1 MLHTLLNGKKV
12 ILASASPRRAEI
24 LRLVGVK
31 FLQVSPAV
39 DEVITEADHKN
50 PIAYVK
56 RNSLLKCTTV
66 KQQFDEDCIIVAAD
80 TVVYLEKRILEKPVN
95 ENQAV
100 DFLSRLSGASH
111 HVYTAL
117 TIYRDTIYKSVF
129 PSCREVAQQG
139 NGVFGIQTD
148 YERSTIKFM
157 TLSETDI
164 KEYIQTKES
173 FDKAGAYGIQGYG
186 SQFIEK
192 VTGCYFN
199 VMGFP
204 VHLFYRMLCIADGGQ
219 QTADE
224 GH

>member
-12 ILASASPRRAEI
+12 ILASNSPRRADI
-24 LRLVGVK
+24 LRLVGLS
-31 FLQVSPAV
+31 FLQVTPAV

-56 RNSLLKCTTV
+56 RNSQLKCNAV

-80 TVVYLEKRILEKPVN
+80 TVVYLNKHILEKPVN
-95 ENQAV
+95 ECQAIE
-100 DFLSRLSGASH
+100 FLSKLSDASH
-111 HVYTAL
+111 QVYTAI
-117 TIYRDTIYKSVF
+117 TICRDTTY
-129 PSCREVAQQG
+129 
-139 NGVFGIQTD
+139 GVHPLIQTD

-157 TLSETDI
+157 TLSEQDI

-173 FDKAGAYGIQGYG
+173 FDKAGAYGIQGFG

-204 VHLFYRMLCIADGGQ
+204 VNLFYRMLSSGR
-219 QTADE
+219 
-224 GH
+224 